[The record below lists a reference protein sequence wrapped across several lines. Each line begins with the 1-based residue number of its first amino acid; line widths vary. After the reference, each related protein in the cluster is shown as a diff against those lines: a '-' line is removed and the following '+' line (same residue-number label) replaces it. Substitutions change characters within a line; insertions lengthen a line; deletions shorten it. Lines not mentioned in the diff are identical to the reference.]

1 MPTDRPNIV
10 LMISHDL
17 GCHFGPYGW
26 ANESSTHL
34 DRLAGE
40 SIRLERHFVT
50 SPGCSP
56 SRATLVTG
64 RYPHCNGQ
72 LGLSHL
78 GWTLNRDEIPLPRVL
93 RDGGYRTAMFGI
105 WHLHEWSLAEFDDLS
120 DDVPCR
126 DASPEGPAEVSS
138 HRAAEW
144 LKQRADGKQPFFLH
158 VGFWE
163 PHRPFRGHERAAQ
176 DWPEVDPDAVRLPD
190 YLPDNRAT
198 RREMADFQRSLSMA
212 DAGVGRVL
220 DALDHTGLA
229 ENTLVIFTSD
239 HGIAF
244 PRAKGT
250 LYDPGIQVGFLA
262 RWPGRI
268 QPGISSPALTSNV
281 DCMPTLLEAAGLDC
295 PQRVQGRS
303 FLDLLTGH
311 DQAKGDREAVFA
323 EKTYHEHYD
332 PIRSVRTDRFK
343 YIRNFA
349 DRPRLVLPSDIYNS
363 PTRQSI
369 GDDESIWSHRD
380 PEELYDLHN
389 DPGEKTN
396 LADSAEHAETA
407 ARLRAQLDRWMQET
421 ADPLL
426 DGPIGRPA
434 SRHHLEG
441 PRIGS

>member
-1 MPTDRPNIV
+1 MPTERPNIV

-26 ANESSTHL
+26 ANESSSHL
-34 DRLAGE
+34 DRLASE

-64 RYPHCNGQ
+64 RYPHGNGQ

-78 GWTLNRDEIPLPRVL
+78 GWTLNRDEAPLPQVL
-93 RDGGYRTAMFGI
+93 RDGGYRTALFGI
-105 WHLHEWSLAEFDDLS
+105 WHLHDWSLAGFEDLS
-120 DDVPCR
+120 DDVSCR
-126 DASPEGPAEVSS
+126 DASPEGPAEIASD
-138 HRAAEW
+138 RAARW
-144 LKQRADGKQPFFLH
+144 LEQRADGDRPFYLH

-163 PHRPFRGHERAAQ
+163 PHRPFRGHEREAEE
-176 DWPEVDPDAVRLPD
+176 WPEVDPAGVRLPD

-220 DALDHTGLA
+220 EALDSTGLA

-268 QPGISSPALTSNV
+268 EPGTSSPALTSNV
-281 DCMPTLLEAAGLDC
+281 DCMPTLLEAAGVEC
-295 PQRVQGRS
+295 PGRAQGQS
-303 FLDLLTGH
+303 FLDVLTG
-311 DQAKGDREAVFA
+311 DGGGGREAVFA

-332 PIRSVRTDRFK
+332 PMRCVRTDRFK

-363 PTRQSI
+363 PTRQSMS
-369 GDDESIWSHRD
+369 DDESIWSHRER
-380 PEELYDLHN
+380 EELYDLLN

-396 LADSAEHAETA
+396 LAGSTEHAETLA
-407 ARLRAQLDRWMQET
+407 LLGTRLDGWMQET

-426 DGPIGRPA
+426 EGPIGRPA
-434 SRHHLEG
+434 L
-441 PRIGS
+441 

>member
-1 MPTDRPNIV
+1 MPTERPNIV

-26 ANESSTHL
+26 ANESSSHL
-34 DRLAGE
+34 DRLASE

-64 RYPHCNGQ
+64 RYPHENGQ

-78 GWTLNRDEIPLPRVL
+78 GWTLNRDEVPLPRVL
-93 RDGGYRTAMFGI
+93 RDGGYRTALFGI
-105 WHLHEWSLAEFDDLS
+105 WHLHDWSLAGFEDLS
-120 DDVPCR
+120 DDVSCR
-126 DASPEGPAEVSS
+126 DTSPEGPAEIASD
-138 HRAAEW
+138 RAAKW
-144 LKQRADGKQPFFLH
+144 LQRRAGDDRPFYLH

-163 PHRPFRGHERAAQ
+163 PHRPFRGHERKAHQ
-176 DWPEVDPDAVRLPD
+176 WPEVDPADVRLPE

-220 DALDHTGLA
+220 EALDSTGLA

-268 QPGISSPALTSNV
+268 EPGTSSPALTSNV
-281 DCMPTLLEAAGLDC
+281 DCMPTLLEAAAVEC
-295 PQRVQGRS
+295 PGRVQGQS
-303 FLDLLTGH
+303 FLDVLTGA
-311 DQAKGDREAVFA
+311 DEGNGGREAVFA

-332 PIRSVRTDRFK
+332 PIRCVRTDRFK

-369 GDDESIWSHRD
+369 TDDESIWSHRER
-380 PEELYDLHN
+380 EELYDLLN

-396 LADSAEHAETA
+396 LAGWAEHAETLSLLR
-407 ARLRAQLDRWMQET
+407 ARLERWMRET
-421 ADPLL
+421 SDPLV

-434 SRHHLEG
+434 S
-441 PRIGS
+441 